1 MAASRRTADAMRL
14 SLSIAGRAGTL
25 SNRMRRS
32 AARGRCRAKTGTIVG
47 VSNLAGYCTS
57 RSGRRTAFAFLMN
70 GISIW
75 RAHPLQ
81 DRMAG
86 ALASYDG

>member
-32 AARGRCRAKTGTIVG
+32 PARGRCRAKTGTIVG
-47 VSNLAGYCTS
+47 VSNLAGYCVS

-75 RAHPLQ
+75 TAHPLQ
-81 DRMAG
+81 DRMAA
-86 ALASYDG
+86 ALARYTD